1 MGLKSYLLF
10 SFLTLLVAGCRTG
23 SEPPPTDDQQHG
35 ATYRVLAVEQLDQQQ
50 QRQQQ
55 VALAARDELFQRLS
69 ARLTEVLTESGPTSA
84 IQVCKSDAP
93 RLASEVSDQFGV
105 RIGRTAERL
114 RNPDNEPPAWAVQ
127 LVRQRVAD
135 PQIVALEDRQLGVL
149 LPIHLKAAC
158 VLCHGPKDE
167 IVPDVRASL
176 VTHYPQDQATG
187 FREGDLRGWFWVE
200 VPAQD

>member
-1 MGLKSYLLF
+1 MELKSYLLF
-10 SFLTLLVAGCRTG
+10 SFLTLLVVGCHTRSAPPSTEN
-23 SEPPPTDDQQHG
+23 EPDG
-35 ATYRVLAVEQLDQQQ
+35 ATFRVLAVDQLDQQQ

-55 VALAARDELFQRLS
+55 VALDARDELFQRLS

-93 RLASEVSDQFGV
+93 QLASEVSEQFGV
-105 RIGRTAERL
+105 RIGRTAHRL
-114 RNPDNEPPAWAVQ
+114 RNPDNTAPAWAQQPVQ
-127 LVRQRVAD
+127 QQVAE

-158 VLCHGPKDE
+158 VLCHGPKEE
-167 IVPDVRASL
+167 INPDVRASL

>member
-1 MGLKSYLLF
+1 MGLKSYLSF
-10 SFLTLLVAGCRTG
+10 SFWALLAAGCHTG
-23 SEPPPTDDQQHG
+23 SPEPPTEVAPTG
-35 ATYRVLAVEQLDQQQ
+35 AAYRVLDADQLDQQQ

-69 ARLTEVLTESGPTSA
+69 GRLTEVLTESGPTSA

-105 RIGRTAERL
+105 SIGRTSHRL
-114 RNPDNEPPAWAVQ
+114 RNPDNSAPAWARQ
-127 LVRQRVAD
+127 LVQQQVAD

-149 LPIHLKAAC
+149 LPIYLKAAC

-176 VTHYPQDQATG
+176 VAHYPQDQATG

-200 VPAQD
+200 VPAPD

>member
-1 MGLKSYLLF
+1 MGLRPCLLF
-10 SFLTLLVAGCRTG
+10 ALSTLLVVGCHAGSAVPHTENEQNG
-23 SEPPPTDDQQHG
+23 PTFR
-35 ATYRVLAVEQLDQQQ
+35 ALAVDQLSEQQ

-55 VALAARDELFQRLS
+55 VASAARDELFQRLS

-93 RLASEVSDQFGV
+93 RLASEVGEQFGV
-105 RIGRTAERL
+105 RIGRTAIRL
-114 RNPDNEPPAWAVQ
+114 RNLENSPPAWARLLVQ
-127 LVRQRVAD
+127 QQVTD
-135 PQIVALEDRQLGVL
+135 PLMVALEDRRLGVL

-167 IVPDVRASL
+167 LVPDVRASL
-176 VTHYPQDQATG
+176 VAHYPQDQATG